1 MEITQSITS
10 KIVLAKGEIFIS
22 TSPLHAVILSG
33 FILYRFQTFRK
44 NHCESIC
51 SNTLLCS
58 ENSFL
63 EDLAT
68 SSSYPLSTPP
78 FQ

>member
-51 SNTLLCS
+51 EPEFCVPEITLSLW
-58 ENSFL
+58 L
-63 EDLAT
+63 
-68 SSSYPLSTPP
+68 SSASLWIL
-78 FQ
+78 